1 MSSAFTT
8 RAERFALVLLQLG
21 ALATILIALPFKQFD
36 LDRFFVPKEL
46 VLHIT
51 AALVVLL
58 CLACARR
65 LELTRVDTLLAGFLA
80 VSAVSAAFAPNWWL
94 AERALAVSVSG
105 LALFWAARALSGAG
119 LARPLVAA
127 LVLAVVAGA
136 CTALLQ
142 AYGVDS
148 DLVSLNRAP
157 GGTFGNRNFMA
168 HAAAIGAPALVLCT
182 LTARHRLAALA
193 GTVGACLLAGAL
205 ILSRSRAAWVAL
217 LAGMVP
223 VIIVAWMVRR
233 RWRDARTGARV
244 KSLLLAIGIG
254 VLAAVSIP
262 NTLDWRSDSPYL
274 DSVRGMVNYTEG
286 SGRGRLIQYR
296 TSLRMTSAH
305 PWLGVGTGNW
315 SVEYPHFAARN
326 DPSIQHSDG
335 MTANPWPSSD
345 WAAFLSERGV
355 LAVALLV
362 LALVGLGVN
371 AVRQLRRARDS
382 EQYLAGLALGA
393 TLVITIVV
401 GAFDAV
407 LLLPATS
414 IIAWPLLGALSA
426 TPERSRAGL
435 ALCGRRRTWTLAGI
449 AAIGMLF
456 AARSASQ
463 IAAMSIAS
471 SSGRLATIERAARAD
486 PGSYRLHM
494 QLAESY
500 ARHGACGSARRHASA
515 ARALYPHAPEPRR
528 LLAACGRER

>member
-1 MSSAFTT
+1 MSSASAT
-8 RAERFALVLLQLG
+8 RFERFALFLLQLG
-21 ALATILIALPFKQFD
+21 ALATVLIALPFKQFD

-46 VLHIT
+46 ALHAT
-51 AALVVLL
+51 AVAVVLL
-58 CLACARR
+58 CLACVRR
-65 LELTRVDTLLAGFLA
+65 LELTRVDTLLAGFL
-80 VSAVSAAFAPNWWL
+80 VLSAISAAFAPNWWL

-105 LALFWAARALSGAG
+105 IALFWAARALSGAG

-127 LVLAVVAGA
+127 LALAVVAGA

-168 HAAAIGAPALVLCT
+168 HAAAMGMPALILCT
-182 LTARHRLAALA
+182 FTARRRAWALA
-193 GTVGACLLAGAL
+193 GTVGVGLLACAL

-217 LAGMVP
+217 LVGTVP
-223 VIIVAWMVRR
+223 LALVAWMVRR
-233 RWRDARTGARV
+233 RWRDARTGTRL
-244 KSLLLAIGIG
+244 KWLALAVGVG
-254 VLAAVSIP
+254 VLAAVSLP

-274 DSVRGMVNYTEG
+274 DSMVGMVNYNEG

-296 TSLRMTSAH
+296 NSLHMARAH

-315 SVEYPHFAARN
+315 SVEYPRFAARN
-326 DPSIQHSDG
+326 DPSISHSDG

-345 WAAFLSERGV
+345 WAAFVSERGV
-355 LAVALLV
+355 PAVALLV
-362 LALVGLGVN
+362 LALMGLAVN
-371 AVRQLRRARDS
+371 AVRQMRHARDS

-393 TLVITIVV
+393 TVV
-401 GAFDAV
+401 VTVAVAAFDAV

-414 IIAWPLLGALSA
+414 IIAWPMLGALSA
-426 TPERSRAGL
+426 TPERTRAGFD
-435 ALCGRRRTWTLAGI
+435 LCGRRRTWTMIGVL
-449 AAIGMLF
+449 AIGVLF

-463 IAAMSIAS
+463 IVAMSIAS
-471 SSGRLATIERAARAD
+471 SSSRLATIEQASRAD

-500 ARHGACGSARRHASA
+500 ARRGACGSVRRHAGVA
-515 ARALYPHAPEPRR
+515 HDLYPHAPEPRR
-528 LLAACGRER
+528 LLAECRRGR